1 MYCFLRSAQALVY
14 FTPST
19 VGILALYI
27 QILMR
32 LCTYRGKDNNYRV
45 TLLTFV
51 EDFFPIVGNVLF
63 SMFGTSC
70 RAFYTLLHTSRS
82 TSVVHTNN
90 VDSVDTVLISTW
102 TKNHA
107 KIFSSAVVPLCMRSR
122 ELYVDTLSS
131 PVQCFTL
138 SPWVLPPVVWQSSLV
153 TTAVITLQR

>member
-63 SMFGTSC
+63 SMFRTSC

-90 VDSVDTVLISTW
+90 VDSVDTVLIST
-102 TKNHA
+102 
-107 KIFSSAVVPLCMRSR
+107 
-122 ELYVDTLSS
+122 
-131 PVQCFTL
+131 
-138 SPWVLPPVVWQSSLV
+138 
-153 TTAVITLQR
+153 